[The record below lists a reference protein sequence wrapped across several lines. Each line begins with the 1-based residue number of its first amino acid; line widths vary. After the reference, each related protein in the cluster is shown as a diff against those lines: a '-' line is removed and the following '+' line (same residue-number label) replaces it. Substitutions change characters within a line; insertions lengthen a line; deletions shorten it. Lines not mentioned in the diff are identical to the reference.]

1 MKRGIYTGCDES
13 FPNILDA
20 HQGFLESRRT
30 PWPETRSYSTSVG
43 HVNSLGDSIS
53 RKDGARSSIMVTDRE
68 IFLGLVDEHG
78 AAVLALLRRLCG
90 RGQDA
95 EDLFQDVAVRVWRNL
110 GSRPT
115 LRNPRGW
122 LMTIAYRVYLDH
134 QAETPRF
141 GSLAVNEAL
150 PARGGRDQD
159 PAVLTER
166 REQCAIVQE
175 AVAELSS
182 ATRSVVALHYAG
194 GLSLKEI
201 AKALG
206 ISVGTVKSRL
216 NSGLEQLRRRLS

>member
-1 MKRGIYTGCDES
+1 M
-13 FPNILDA
+13 A
-20 HQGFLESRRT
+20 
-30 PWPETRSYSTSVG
+30 
-43 HVNSLGDSIS
+43 
-53 RKDGARSSIMVTDRE
+53 TDRE

-78 AAVLALLRRLCG
+78 AAVLTLLRRLCG
-90 RGQDA
+90 RGHDA

-122 LMTIAYRVYLDH
+122 LMTIAYRVFLDH
-134 QAETPRF
+134 QTQTPK
-141 GSLAVNEAL
+141 LALLSDDEPP

-166 REQCAIVQE
+166 REQCGIVGD
-175 AVAELSS
+175 AVAELSP
-182 ATRSVVALHYAG
+182 AARSVVTLHYTG
-194 GLSLKEI
+194 GLSLREI
-201 AKALG
+201 AKTLG

>member
-1 MKRGIYTGCDES
+1 M
-13 FPNILDA
+13 A
-20 HQGFLESRRT
+20 
-30 PWPETRSYSTSVG
+30 
-43 HVNSLGDSIS
+43 
-53 RKDGARSSIMVTDRE
+53 TDRE
-68 IFLGLVDEHG
+68 IFLGLVDDHG

-90 RGQDA
+90 RGDAA

-134 QAETPRF
+134 QAQTPK
-141 GSLAVNEAL
+141 LAPLSDDEAI

-166 REQCAIVQE
+166 REQCGIVE
-175 AVAELSS
+175 DAVAELSP
-182 ATRSVVALHYAG
+182 ATRSVVTLHYTG
-194 GLSLKEI
+194 GLSLREI